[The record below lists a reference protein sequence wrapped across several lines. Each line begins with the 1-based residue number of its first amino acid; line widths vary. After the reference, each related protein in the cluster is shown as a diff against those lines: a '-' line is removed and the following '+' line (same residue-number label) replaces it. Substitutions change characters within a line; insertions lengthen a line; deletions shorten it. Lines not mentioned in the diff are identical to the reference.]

1 MRILIVEDE
10 KKMAELLKEGLEE
23 EKHGVSLAFNGRA
36 GLELATCFEFDAI
49 VLDLMLP
56 VLDGFEVARR
66 LRRSQNQTPILVLTA
81 RDAITDIAKALDL
94 GADDFLTKPFSFV
107 ELLARLRAITRRGF
121 GPRSPSMKVADL
133 VLDPATHRVCRDS
146 HEIHLS
152 PTEYK
157 LLEFLMRR
165 AGRVVARDAIVD
177 GVWGFE
183 QDVEENTL
191 DAFIRLLRG
200 KVDKGF
206 SPRLIQTIRGIGY
219 SVREEIGS

>member
-1 MRILIVEDE
+1 MRILIAEDE

-23 EKHGVSLAFNGRA
+23 EKHKVSVALNGRSA
-36 GLELATCFEFDAI
+36 LEMATMFEFDAI
-49 VLDLMLP
+49 ILDLMLP

-66 LRRSQNQTPILVLTA
+66 LRKNDCQTPILVLTA
-81 RDAITDIAKALDL
+81 KDAITDIAKALDL

-107 ELLARLRAITRRGF
+107 ELLARLRAIARRGF

-133 VLDPATHRVCRDS
+133 ILDPATRRVCRDS

-165 AGRVVARDAIVD
+165 AGRVVSRDAIVE

-191 DAFIRLLRG
+191 DAFIWLLRS

-206 SPRLIQTIRGIGY
+206 SPRLIQTIRGVGY
-219 SVREEIGS
+219 SVREEIES